1 MLGHLDAILEQ
12 LGRKMEVK
20 SDKMSQKIETMH
32 FTMCFWHSDAQIA
45 IGVAE
50 NDLAQAAQVGRY
62 NLSLVFCNAQELGGG
77 RAVSLKDEFP
87 QGFKALNL
95 KA

>member
-1 MLGHLDAILEQ
+1 
-12 LGRKMEVK
+12 
-20 SDKMSQKIETMH
+20 MH

-50 NDLAQAAQVGRY
+50 NDLAQAAQDGRGPSE
-62 NLSLVFCNAQELGGG
+62 LDVRSAPGLGGG
-77 RAVSLKDEFP
+77 RAVSLKDPLP

>member
-12 LGRKMEVK
+12 LGLKMEAK
-20 SDKMSQKIETMH
+20 SDKMSQKIEIMH

-45 IGVAE
+45 RGVAE
-50 NDLAQAAQVGRY
+50 N
-62 NLSLVFCNAQELGGG
+62 SLPQGSPSREVQPVSGILQRSGAKGG
-77 RAVSLKDEFP
+77 RAVSLKDSLP